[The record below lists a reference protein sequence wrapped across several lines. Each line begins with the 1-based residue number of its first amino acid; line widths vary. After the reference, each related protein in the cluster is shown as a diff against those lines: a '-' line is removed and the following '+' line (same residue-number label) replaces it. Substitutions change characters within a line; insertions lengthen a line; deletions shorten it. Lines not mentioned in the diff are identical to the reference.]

1 MNVFLAINTMWVING
16 ILALILLGIGLHE
29 LYIYIQGRR
38 SAKMLTEEDFKE
50 GMRKAQVLDVRE
62 RDEFNAGHILGARNI
77 PYTVLTNSYNS
88 IRKDQ
93 PIYLYERKKSLA
105 VRTAIKLKKQGYQDI
120 SILKGGFTEWTGKT
134 KSK

>member
-1 MNVFLAINTMWVING
+1 MLS
-16 ILALILLGIGLHE
+16 E
-29 LYIYIQGRR
+29 EIQRR
-38 SAKMLTEEDFKE
+38 HAKKP
-50 GMRKAQVLDVRE
+50 KVLDVWE

-77 PYTVLTNSYNS
+77 PYTVLANSYNS

-93 PIYLYERKKSLA
+93 PIYLYERKKGLA
-105 VRTAIKLKKQGYQDI
+105 VRTAIKLKKKGYQDI

>member
-16 ILALILLGIGLHE
+16 ILALILLGIGLYE

-38 SAKMLTEEDFKE
+38 SAKMLSEEEFKE
-50 GMRKAQVLDVRE
+50 GMRKAQVIDVRE
-62 RDEFNAGHILGARNI
+62 RDEFNGGHILGARNI

-93 PIYLYERKKSLA
+93 PIYLYERKKALA

-120 SILKGGFTEWTGKT
+120 NILKGGFTEWTGKT
-134 KSK
+134 KAK

>member
-1 MNVFLAINTMWVING
+1 MNVFLASNTMWVING
-16 ILALILLGIGLHE
+16 ILALILLGIGLYE

-38 SAKMLTEEDFKE
+38 SAKMLSEEEFKE

-77 PYTVLTNSYNS
+77 PYTVLANSYNS

-93 PIYLYERKKSLA
+93 PIYLYERKKGLA
-105 VRTAIKLKKQGYQDI
+105 VRTAIKLKKQGYPDI

>member
-16 ILALILLGIGLHE
+16 ILALILLGIGLYE

-38 SAKMLTEEDFKE
+38 SAKMLSEEEFKE
-50 GMRKAQVLDVRE
+50 GMRKAQVIDVRE

-93 PIYLYERKKSLA
+93 PIYLYERKKALA

-120 SILKGGFTEWTGKT
+120 NILKDGFTEWTGKT
-134 KSK
+134 KAK

>member
-16 ILALILLGIGLHE
+16 ILALILLGIVLYE

-38 SAKMLTEEDFKE
+38 SAKMLSEEEFKE
-50 GMRKAQVLDVRE
+50 GMRKAQVIDVRE

-77 PYTVLTNSYNS
+77 PYTVLANSYNS

-93 PIYLYERKKSLA
+93 PIYLYERKKALA